1 MLYCNQ
7 RLIRFIVL
15 ILLQVG
21 ASLTNQQFNTWQTE
35 FIVNAYEQTL
45 VFVCVCVWVGELMGE
60 YQYLFLILHVL
71 GVCEV
76 IVPRAGKPSSF
87 QTNSHVT
94 RKPVFLFPAA
104 LSQVPS
110 AATDAALS
118 SCGLGSK
125 PPKSAP
131 FFFFVLLLG
140 SPLDPAPGGGHGS

>member
-1 MLYCNQ
+1 M
-7 RLIRFIVL
+7 
-15 ILLQVG
+15 
-21 ASLTNQQFNTWQTE
+21 E
-35 FIVNAYEQTL
+35 
-45 VFVCVCVWVGELMGE
+45 E
-60 YQYLFLILHVL
+60 YQYLFLIFHVL

-125 PPKSAP
+125 PPKKKISSI
-131 FFFFVLLLG
+131 FFFFFTFVLLLV